1 MSASAAAPQPLSF
14 YSSAHVSGNIYASY
28 TSPLLGDVSFTLN
41 GPTDSKGNSSWNGQI
56 AATTGV
62 ASVAYEIAAGS
73 ASGFDPV
80 YDIVTSNG
88 QYGMTYEGQA
98 ETAGLSLRTRM
109 QSSYT
114 DVNGQAVGYSGNSQV
129 YSYASAQ
136 WNQQFYIGPTAK
148 RAAGSYGAILIGVTL
163 DGTFAVADSQTG
175 SGNAWLSA
183 RSSFTDAVTQSSQS
197 SSFSINAYS
206 SDASWTGA
214 KTVFQKVLFQ
224 YGTVFSIDLNQYAQS
239 SLNASADFF
248 NTGKITSIEVPFEAE
263 LESGAVQAGLGTP
276 AALYGAVFNSP
287 TVDDPNTNYFFDQ
300 SDGGGFTPR
309 PPVPEPQTYALM
321 LAGLAALGTLARRR
335 RGA

>member
-14 YSSAHVSGNIYASY
+14 YSSAYVSGSIYTSY

-41 GPTDSKGNSSWNGQI
+41 GPTDWKGNYSWNGPI

-88 QYGMTYEGQA
+88 QYGMAYEGQA
-98 ETAGLSLRTRM
+98 ETAGLNLRTRM

-114 DVNGQAVGYSGNSQV
+114 DANGAVMGWNGNSQV
-129 YSYASAQ
+129 YGYAQAS
-136 WNQQFYIGPTAK
+136 WNQQFYIGPTPQ
-148 RAAGSYGAILIGVTL
+148 RAAGNYGAVLIGVTL
-163 DGTFAVADSQTG
+163 DGTFADVDNQTG
-175 SGNAWLSA
+175 SGSADLRA
-183 RSSFTDAVTQSSQS
+183 RSSFTDAVTQSSNS
-197 SSFSINAYS
+197 SEFYISAGSWDS
-206 SDASWTGA
+206 SWTGE

-224 YGTVFSIDLNQYAQS
+224 YGTVFSIDLYQYAYS
-239 SLNASADFF
+239 SQNGSADFF

-300 SDGGGFTPR
+300 SGGGGFTPR